1 MNEYLQQQ
9 VRAKD
14 RAPQK
19 LRNPRILII
28 TPEITYLPRGMGNM
42 ANVLTAKA
50 GGMADVSASLVSELY
65 SLGADVHVALPHYR
79 RMFNIDIGQLIS
91 DELRIFQ
98 EKLPDSRI
106 HLAEDRIFYYRDSIY
121 SGYGEEAAN
130 ISLAFQREAINN
142 IITTVKPDLIHCNDW
157 MTGLIPAMARRRA
170 IPCLF
175 TIHNIHTQKIS
186 LAHIEDRGIDAAEFW
201 QNLYFSWPP
210 ANYEESRERNL
221 VDLLA
226 SGIFGA
232 HFINTVSPT
241 FLREITDGWHNF
253 VPDPIRQ
260 EIINKEHA
268 GCAFG
273 ITNAPDKVF
282 NPEED
287 PNLEF
292 HYSYDAPMKN
302 KTRNKTVLQKKLG
315 LSEDPEAPLFFW
327 PSRLDPVQKGCDLL
341 AHVLY
346 HLVASYHEDNLQ
358 MVFVAN
364 GSYQEVFRNIVRFH
378 DLFDRVA
385 VSAFDE
391 KLSHQAYAASDFVLM
406 PSKFEPCGLP
416 QMIGALFGS
425 LPVAFDTG
433 GLHDTVEHLNVEENR
448 GNGFLFEV
456 FDAGGLEW
464 AVDQAMQFFHSSPE
478 IKGQQISRI
487 MKESREQFNLS
498 QTAHKYIS
506 LYEKMLHR
514 PLVV

>member
-1 MNEYLQQQ
+1 MKEQIKQKSQQRTLSGRKSQ
-9 VRAKD
+9 
-14 RAPQK
+14 
-19 LRNPRILII
+19 NPRILII

-65 SLGADVHVALPHYR
+65 ELGADVHVALPHYR

-121 SGYGEEAAN
+121 SSYGEEAAN

-175 TIHNIHTQKIS
+175 TIHNIHTQKIKLS
-186 LAHIEDRGIDAAEFW
+186 HIEDRGIDAAEFW
-201 QNLYFSWPP
+201 QHLFFSWPP
-210 ANYEESRERNL
+210 ENYEGSRDSNP

-226 SGIFGA
+226 SGIFA
-232 HFINTVSPT
+232 SHFINTVSPT

-253 VPDPIRQ
+253 VPDPIRH
-260 EIINKEHA
+260 EIINKMDA
-268 GCAFG
+268 GVAYG
-273 ITNAPDKVF
+273 IINAPDKIF
-282 NPEED
+282 NPEND
-287 PNLEF
+287 PNIEF
-292 HYSYDAPMKN
+292 HYSPEAPMKN
-302 KTRNKTVLQKKLG
+302 KQRNKTGLQKKLG
-315 LSEDPEAPLFFW
+315 LNQDPEAPLFFW
-327 PSRLDPVQKGCDLL
+327 PSRLDPIQKGCDLL

-346 HLVASYHEDNLQ
+346 HVVSGHYDKNLQ

-364 GSYQEVFRNIVRFH
+364 GSYQQVLMDIVRFH
-378 DLFDRVA
+378 GFYDRVA
-385 VSAFDE
+385 VSDFDE

-416 QMIGALFGS
+416 QMIGSIFGS

-433 GLHDTVEHLNVEENR
+433 GLHDTVEHLDVGQQR
-448 GNGFLFEV
+448 GNGFLFNV
-456 FDAGGLEW
+456 FDAQGLEW
-464 AVDQAMQFFHSSPE
+464 AIGQAMEFYQHPRE
-478 IKGQQISRI
+478 VKEQEISRI
-487 MKESREQFNLS
+487 MKESRERFNLS
-498 QTAHKYIS
+498 QTAHQYIQ